1 MGCDG
6 AMGGLSRSGGG
17 GCQRSG
23 YRGLRSLLNRSI
35 GGWLPH
41 KVSAMQMDAYLNGL
55 EWRFNN
61 RLTAELLRD
70 TVLGLLAS
78 GNIDYKGLTA

>member
-1 MGCDG
+1 
-6 AMGGLSRSGGG
+6 
-17 GCQRSG
+17 
-23 YRGLRSLLNRSI
+23 
-35 GGWLPH
+35 
-41 KVSAMQMDAYLNGL
+41 MQMDAYLNGL